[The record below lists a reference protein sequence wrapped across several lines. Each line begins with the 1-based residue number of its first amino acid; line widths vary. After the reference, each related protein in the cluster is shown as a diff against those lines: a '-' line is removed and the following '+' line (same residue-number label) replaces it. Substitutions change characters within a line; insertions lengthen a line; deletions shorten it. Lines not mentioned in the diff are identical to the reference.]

1 MANKAEDVQGT
12 KGAQGAGLT
21 ASAGLTQST
30 NWRYALPSGTFE
42 VLSDPSDDSVLVV
55 VTRHNSNQATLHYL
69 DADTAYENGVFN
81 ERYDTLD
88 KNYDLADDQDGCW
101 ALAHYLQD
109 NEVSLSE
116 QSIDVLNDRYY
127 HLTGE
132 DLNLG
137 EQDD

>member
-1 MANKAEDVQGT
+1 MSGASMKA
-12 KGAQGAGLT
+12 GAGVNL
-21 ASAGLTQST
+21 SHST
-30 NWRYALPSGTFE
+30 NWRYALPCGTYE

-55 VTRHNSNQATLHYL
+55 VTRHNKEQATLHYL

-81 ERYDTLD
+81 EKYSMLN

-101 ALAHYLQD
+101 ALAQFLKT
-109 NEVSLSE
+109 NEVPSFE

-132 DLNLG
+132 DLNL
-137 EQDD
+137 ED